1 MLAQRDFVP
10 EGSATAKALD
20 YSLAGVAASSVT
32 VAGDVA
38 TEVNGV
44 VPRAKM
50 LPVRSTRRI
59 VFITR
64 SPLFS
69 RHTIQLGWRKL
80 PLLRTSH

>member
-20 YSLAGVAASSVT
+20 YSLAGVAASLVT

-50 LPVRSTRRI
+50 LPVRGAA
-59 VFITR
+59 
-64 SPLFS
+64 L
-69 RHTIQLGWRKL
+69 LGWAGFTKL
-80 PLLRTSH
+80 RLI